1 MRFSNSTLLY
11 AYITFWLT
19 NGFENTNLL
28 LRVSEIHD
36 RDLTFKFTIHPS
48 KEFQFFDK
56 RRIKEDT

>member
-1 MRFSNSTLLY
+1 MRSSNSTLLY

-36 RDLTFKFTIHPS
+36 HDLTFKFTIHSS
-48 KEFQFFDK
+48 KKFHSRQ
-56 RRIKEDT
+56 T